1 MSGTER
7 DDVETLADWL
17 GAQVESSNVV
27 DPSDEQTTWIEVQVD
42 DLADRLIA
50 SDWLAQHDAAVAAKA
65 RAEALAPIRELADL
79 WDERRAPNGR
89 PMLTTANVVDR
100 LRAALAAAE
109 GDKA

>member
-7 DDVETLADWL
+7 DDVETLATLLLDGIRDAMPFPTSTDEWIT
-17 GAQVESSNVV
+17 VTRVV
-27 DPSDEQTTWIEVQVD
+27 RSI
-42 DLADRLIA
+42 LARE
-50 SDWLAQHDAAVAAKA
+50 LAQHDAAVAAKA
-65 RAEALAPIRELADL
+65 VAEALAPIRELADL

-109 GDKA
+109 GTET